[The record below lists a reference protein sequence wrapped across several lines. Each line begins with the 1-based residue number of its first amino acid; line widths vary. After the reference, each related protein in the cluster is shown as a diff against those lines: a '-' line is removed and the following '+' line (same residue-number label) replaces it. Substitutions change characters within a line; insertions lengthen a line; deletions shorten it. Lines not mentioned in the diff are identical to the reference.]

1 MILLDWLFDIL
12 LGMIL
17 VWLGLRAVFAQQLFD
32 SIIAFIGLGMLM
44 ALAWL
49 RLGALDLAIAEA
61 ALGSG
66 VTGAL
71 LLAALNRLERS
82 RSDQGQN
89 DQGENNQ
96 GENNDES

>member
-1 MILLDWLFDIL
+1 MILLDWMFDIL
-12 LGMIL
+12 LGVVL
-17 VWLGLRAVFAQQLFD
+17 VWLGLRTVFAQELFD

-49 RLGALDLAIAEA
+49 RLGALDLALAEA
-61 ALGSG
+61 ALGGG

-82 RSDQGQN
+82 RSDK
-89 DQGENNQ
+89 GENH
-96 GENNDES
+96 DES